1 MASSIRECIVAD
13 RGVAREVPKGPEA
26 ASKSARIMC
35 RNDQGVS
42 PTSDDG
48 QRLARNERRRFVS
61 IRAFTRNHG
70 AVAGLAVLILLS
82 LAALLAPVLA
92 PYDPSVQDFNAAML
106 GPGEVA
112 HPLGTDSLGRDLLS
126 RIMYGARISLSVAFL
141 SVGLSLIAG
150 VLLGVAAGYVGGT
163 LDTIIMRVIDV
174 LMALPSI
181 ILAIAIVAAVG
192 PSLRGVILA
201 ISISTLPGFVRLTRA
216 QTISVRQL
224 EYLEAARTIG
234 ATSPRIMLR
243 HVMPNIS
250 GTLVVQASLAFGSAI
265 LLEAGLS
272 FLGLGIPPPTPTWG
286 GMVSEGRLFLFT
298 TPHIGLIPGLFIMF
312 ASLAANLVGDGLRDA
327 LDPHSS
333 ARYAV

>member
-1 MASSIRECIVAD
+1 M
-13 RGVAREVPKGPEA
+13 RG
-26 ASKSARIMC
+26 
-35 RNDQGVS
+35 NDQDSGPNAEDQQGLS
-42 PTSDDG
+42 
-48 QRLARNERRRFVS
+48 RNERRRFAGL
-61 IRAFTRNHG
+61 RAFTRNHG
-70 AVAGLAVLILLS
+70 AVAGLVVLIILV

-92 PYDPSVQDFNAAML
+92 PYDPSVQDVNAAMI
-106 GPGEVA
+106 GPGQLD

-126 RIMYGARISLSVAFL
+126 RIMFGARISLIVAFF
-141 SVGLSLIAG
+141 SVGLSLLAG
-150 VLLGVAAGYVGGT
+150 VLLGVASGYVGGV
-163 LDTIIMRVIDV
+163 LDTVIMRVIDV

-201 ISISTLPGFVRLTRA
+201 IAISTLPGFVRLTRA

-243 HVMPNIS
+243 HVMPNIA

-298 TPHIGLIPGLFIMF
+298 TPHIGLIPGLFIML
-312 ASLAANLVGDGLRDA
+312 ASLAANLIGDGLRDA